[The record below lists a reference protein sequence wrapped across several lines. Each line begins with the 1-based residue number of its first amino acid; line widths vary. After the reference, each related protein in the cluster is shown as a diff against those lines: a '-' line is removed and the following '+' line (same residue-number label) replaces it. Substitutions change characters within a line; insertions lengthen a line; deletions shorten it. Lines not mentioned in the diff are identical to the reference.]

1 MKLVLWIVGLPLLL
15 VAAFFAVAN
24 REMVTVSLWPFA
36 DPVQV
41 PLFAA
46 IVVPLYAGVVIGGI
60 AAWWSG
66 RRARR
71 RPRREARRAD
81 GLDRDNAALKA
92 RLEVIEATA
101 AARRQSERQLSEAP
115 PKDTA
120 PPAPL
125 LH

>member
-24 REMVTVSLWPFA
+24 RAAVTVSLWPFA
-36 DPVQV
+36 DPIDV

-46 IVVPLYAGVVIGGI
+46 IVLPLYVGVVIGGL

-66 RRARR
+66 RHARR
-71 RPRREARRAD
+71 RARQEARRAAA
-81 GLDRDNAALKA
+81 LERDNAALKT
-92 RLEVIEATA
+92 RLDVLEA
-101 AARRQSERQLSEAP
+101 AAAQRQADRQLSDSSH
-115 PKDTA
+115 KDTA

>member
-1 MKLVLWIVGLPLLL
+1 MKLVLWIVGLPLVL

-36 DPVQV
+36 DPVSV

-46 IVVPLYAGVVIGGI
+46 IVVPLYVGVVIGGI

-71 RPRREARRAD
+71 RARHEARRAD
-81 GLDRDNAALKA
+81 ALERDNAALKT
-92 RLEVIEATA
+92 RLDVIEA
-101 AARRQSERQLSEAP
+101 AARTQAARQLGDST

>member
-24 REMVTVSLWPFA
+24 REPVTVSLWPFA

-46 IVVPLYAGVVIGGI
+46 IVIPLYVGVVIGGL

-66 RRARR
+66 RHARR
-71 RPRREARRAD
+71 RARHEARRAAS
-81 GLDRDNAALKA
+81 LERDNAALKT
-92 RLEVIEATA
+92 RLDVLEATA
-101 AARRQSERQLSEAP
+101 AQRPADRQLSASP